1 MPWTILEH
9 TTDVRLRVEGDS
21 PEELFTDA
29 LAGLTETA
37 ESSFADEPEAIER
50 RISVESPDLTAL
62 LVDFLNEVLHRMH
75 THKAAF
81 KDVRFVELKEQSLAA
96 VLEGRR
102 VTGFDEDIKAVTYHE
117 ADIVRD
123 ADGTLHTN
131 LIFDI

>member
-1 MPWTILEH
+1 MPWTVLEH
-9 TTDVRLRVEGDS
+9 TTDVRIKVEGSD

-37 ESSFADEPEAIER
+37 ESSFADEPEKIEL

-75 THKAAF
+75 TTKAAF
-81 KDVRFVELKEQSLAA
+81 TDVRFVELKEQSLAA
-96 VLEGRR
+96 LLEGKRI
-102 VTGFDEDIKAVTYHE
+102 TGFDEDIKAVTYHE